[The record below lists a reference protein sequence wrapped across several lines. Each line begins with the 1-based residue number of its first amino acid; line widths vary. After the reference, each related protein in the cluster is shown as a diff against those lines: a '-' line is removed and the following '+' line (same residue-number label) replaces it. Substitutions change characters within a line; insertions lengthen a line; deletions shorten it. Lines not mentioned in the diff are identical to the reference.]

1 MNERQ
6 VPSFL
11 FTRTDTNSFF
21 SSMSSSSSSV
31 GMGNTLCSMVT
42 TLISDLI
49 NLIFTI
55 SGCCFGL
62 HRPRKSFSYKFNDV
76 VRLANNSL
84 FSVNEIEAL
93 RELFNKLSNS
103 IINDG
108 LIHKEELR
116 LAIFKTAAGEN
127 LFVDRVFDVFDEKK
141 NGVIEFEEFVYALS
155 IFHPSAPLVDKIDFA
170 FRLYDLRQT
179 GFIEREEVR
188 QMVVATLFESHI
200 QVSDETVE
208 AILDKAIIYND
219 QHSFSLFFFLSMN
232 VVDLFKLAVF
242 CAAQTFAD
250 VDIDN
255 DGKIN
260 KDEWQAFVISQPKLL
275 NNMTLYQLKDI
286 TTVFPSFVFNTQVDD
301 N

>member
-21 SSMSSSSSSV
+21 SSMSSSSV

-49 NLIFTI
+49 DLIFTI

-208 AILDKAIIYND
+208 AILDK
-219 QHSFSLFFFLSMN
+219 
-232 VVDLFKLAVF
+232 
-242 CAAQTFAD
+242 TFAD

-260 KDEWQAFVISQPKLL
+260 KNEWQAFVISQPKLL

-301 N
+301 D

>member
-1 MNERQ
+1 KRA
-6 VPSFL
+6 
-11 FTRTDTNSFF
+11 RARARW
-21 SSMSSSSSSV
+21 
-31 GMGNTLCSMVT
+31 GWA
-42 TLISDLI
+42 
-49 NLIFTI
+49 
-55 SGCCFGL
+55 
-62 HRPRKSFSYKFNDV
+62 Y
-76 VRLANNSL
+76 SL
-84 FSVNEIEAL
+84 FDVSVNEIEAL

-127 LFVDRVFDVFDEKK
+127 LFVDRK

-200 QVSDETVE
+200 QVSDET
-208 AILDKAIIYND
+208 
-219 QHSFSLFFFLSMN
+219 
-232 VVDLFKLAVF
+232 
-242 CAAQTFAD
+242 TFAD

-301 N
+301 D